1 VREGRFREDLY
12 YRLAGVE
19 LKLPALRERRDRA
32 TLIAAVLRDEGGST
46 LSGDAEAM
54 LMAHAWPGNVRQLRH
69 VLRSA
74 VALADGAAVCVAHLP
89 MLRTDTTLTP
99 HTLGTLMGTG
109 LGAGMKPA
117 YGPGGPSPAG
127 LPDDA
132 HSLYD
137 SPVPLNPML
146 ANERQTLLQLL
157 EQQRWNVSQV
167 AKTLDVSRNTLY
179 RKLHKLH
186 IPLSHPG
193 D

>member
-1 VREGRFREDLY
+1 M
-12 YRLAGVE
+12 
-19 LKLPALRERRDRA
+19 LRSEM
-32 TLIAAVLRDEGGST
+32 SQQH
-46 LSGDAEAM
+46 LSAQPHNLGAM
-54 LMAHAWPGNVRQLRH
+54 LGN
-69 VLRSA
+69 
-74 VALADGAAVCVAHLP
+74 
-89 MLRTDTTLTP
+89 
-99 HTLGTLMGTG
+99 G
-109 LGAGMKPA
+109 LGAGTKPA
-117 YGPGGPSPAG
+117 YSSPGNTGHHSMG
-127 LPDDA
+127 DDSHA
-132 HSLYD
+132 LYD